1 MSSQITFETFLSQH
15 DEEAWS
21 ATLTTLL
28 RSVHEVD
35 RNAVQIWFAF
45 YPLALFQA
53 LAQSD
58 DRETLAQRLLMQGNF
73 NLKDQIDSS
82 HTFLYGHRYWP
93 QVKAAVQK
101 YASTSG
107 NEKTLLSDQIISV
120 AKRWQRSEGRSV
132 TSCWYHRA
140 GVYDRAA
147 GWTSRV
153 QYSGQSPHR

>member
-53 LAQSD
+53 LSQSD
-58 DRETLAQRLLMQGNF
+58 DPETLAQRLLMQGNF

-101 YASTSG
+101 YASTFG
-107 NEKTLLSDQIISV
+107 NEKTPLSDQIISV
-120 AKRWQRSEGRSV
+120 AKSV
-132 TSCWYHRA
+132 ASDLKVDQSLLVGSMHESQLTRFCVNVPGTIA
-140 GVYDRAA
+140 
-147 GWTSRV
+147 RV
-153 QYSGQSPHR
+153 CLVS